1 MSLSPCLT
9 SVKIFVFK
17 QTSEQRKPKFLSMI
31 FIRSN
36 TADHQAQDV
45 SVLSMVF
52 ESGHSNKLKKKK
64 GKGLENP
71 LTEKSATILNKCMEN
86 QVEDKDGGQCGNYDH
101 TGCARCLL

>member
-1 MSLSPCLT
+1 ML
-9 SVKIFVFK
+9 FV
-17 QTSEQRKPKFLSMI
+17 
-31 FIRSN
+31 RSC
-36 TADHQAQDV
+36 TADNQVQDV
-45 SVLSMVF
+45 VVLSKVF
-52 ESGHSNKLKKKK
+52 EARHSNKPKKKK